1 MPSVRSRRHTTP
13 LIDVVLD
20 YEALHAAG
28 ELYTSEEV
36 RRVTGWS
43 ETTMRR
49 RILRHEITPMPLP
62 KTVKWARRYYRREDI
77 LRLRD
82 GAGKP

>member
-1 MPSVRSRRHTTP
+1 MLT
-13 LIDVVLD
+13 D

-36 RRVTGWS
+36 RHVTGWS

-49 RILRHEITPMPLP
+49 RLLARVITPVPLP

-82 GAGKP
+82 GQVGEP